1 VGLNERGNAV
11 RGKRSGNLADS
22 ENTPQKHRRT
32 GLRRPWESGQS
43 GNPAGRPR
51 GSRNKLSEQ
60 FFEELCADWQ
70 KGGAEAIERTRQE
83 QPAIYLRVVAS
94 LMPKE
99 FKVENDL
106 SNMTDEQIVQRIRE
120 LDAAIAAELG
130 NARPSEG
137 DGETEPSAL
146 GTKH

>member
-1 VGLNERGNAV
+1 MT
-11 RGKRSGNLADS
+11 D
-22 ENTPQKHRRT
+22 NTPQKHRRT
-32 GLRRPWESGQS
+32 EGLRRPWKEGES
-43 GNPAGRPR
+43 GNPAGRPK

-70 KGGAEAIERTRQE
+70 KGGAEAIAKTRQE

-94 LMPKE
+94 LMPQQHKI
-99 FKVENDL
+99 ENEY

-130 NARPSEG
+130 NAAWR
-137 DGETEPSAL
+137 
-146 GTKH
+146 

>member
-1 VGLNERGNAV
+1 V
-11 RGKRSGNLADS
+11 RGKKTGNLSDGES
-22 ENTPQKHRRT
+22 TPQKHRRT
-32 GLRRPWESGQS
+32 EGLRRPWESGQS
-43 GNPAGRPR
+43 GNPAGRPK

-70 KGGAEAIERTRQE
+70 KGGAKAIERTRQE

-120 LDAAIAAELG
+120 LDAAIAAELAG
-130 NARPSEG
+130 RPIAATPET
-137 DGETEPSAL
+137 DGETGPSR
-146 GTKH
+146 TKH